1 MLGLVPPDQAAK
13 EGAVPATTKLDRNDN
28 KARAGG
34 QELD

>member
-13 EGAVPATTKLDRNDN
+13 EETAPATTKLDRNDN
-28 KARAGG
+28 KPRAGG